1 MLICP
6 ECNNSLDFTADLS
19 GDITCRE
26 CSRTFCRTNG
36 FISFDNESFAA
47 SQDYLANNDDAFI
60 AAEDEATE
68 ARISRYFVPQLRRL
82 GLESDA
88 RILCLGCGGGADVAA
103 LRALGYQNAF
113 GVEMGWRSVWWK
125 SRGRD
130 ADSLFIV
137 GGNALPF
144 QDDFFDLIICLGV
157 IEHVGAIGSGAQLYP
172 DYREIRQRFLAE
184 AVRVLSKNGKIILS
198 CPNRTFPVDFQHN
211 ISKST
216 VFKKVAAKTG
226 VSFHSPR
233 HRFLNSYQD
242 IRAIASTVSDSLIVE
257 PMPVAGFL
265 GLSFKKSPYLRPLS
279 SLFDQYLAVLD
290 KMPSTLRMS
299 FFNPYMITLI
309 HHRDRGL

>member
-6 ECNNSLDFTADLS
+6 ECRNTLDFRKDLF
-19 GDITCRE
+19 DDLTCYV
-26 CSRTFCRTNG
+26 CGRTFFRTNG
-36 FISFDNESFAA
+36 FFSFDTESFAA

-60 AAEDEATE
+60 AAEDEATK
-68 ARISRYFVPQLRRL
+68 ARMSRYFIPQLRRL
-82 GLESDA
+82 GLGPEA

-103 LRALGYQNAF
+103 LRALGYQKTF

-130 ADSLFIV
+130 SNSLFIV

-172 DYREIRQRFLAE
+172 DYREIRQLFLAE
-184 AVRVLSKNGKIILS
+184 AVRVLSKKGKMILS
-198 CPNRTFPVDFQHN
+198 CPNRTFPFDFQHN

-226 VSFHSPR
+226 VSFHSPL

-242 IRAIASTVSDSLIVE
+242 IRDIASTVSDSLIVE
-257 PMPVAGFL
+257 PMPVSGFL

-290 KMPSTLRMS
+290 KMPGTLRMS
-299 FFNPYMITLI
+299 FLNPYMITLI
-309 HHRDRGL
+309 HRRDKL

>member
-1 MLICP
+1 MFICP
-6 ECNNSLDFTADLS
+6 ECNNSLNMSADLS
-19 GDITCRE
+19 DGITCHSCR
-26 CSRTFCRTNG
+26 RTFCRTNG
-36 FISFDNESFAA
+36 FISFDDESLAT
-47 SQDYLANNDDAFI
+47 SQDYLDNIDHVFI

-68 ARISRYFVPQLRRL
+68 ARISRYFAPQLRRL
-82 GLESDA
+82 GLGPKA

-103 LRALGYQNAF
+103 LQALGYQNTF

-130 ADSLFIV
+130 ANSHFIV
-137 GGNALPF
+137 GANALPF
-144 QDDFFDLIICLGV
+144 QDDFFDLIVCLGV

-184 AVRVLSKNGKIILS
+184 AVRVLAKNGKMILS
-198 CPNRTFPVDFQHN
+198 CPNRTFPLDFQHN

-242 IRAIASTVSDSLIVE
+242 IRGIASTVSDSLIVE

-265 GLSFKKSPYLRPLS
+265 GLSFKKSPFLRPLS
-279 SLFDQYLAVLD
+279 SLFDFYLAVLD
-290 KMPSTLRMS
+290 NMPDMLRMS

-309 HHRDRGL
+309 HQRNKE